1 MLDDGTP
8 LKVGDITAGTVVT
21 VTWPSELRQA
31 RNAKSWAL
39 GEQKRNGFH
48 VRKVVW
54 GLLMAS
60 MEKRPG
66 EEIRRAVIL
75 VGGKR

>member
-1 MLDDGTP
+1 MKSD
-8 LKVGDITAGTVVT
+8 KSKI
-21 VTWPSELRQA
+21 LRHA

-48 VRKVVW
+48 VRRVVW

-60 MEKRPG
+60 MEKRPE

-75 VGGKR
+75 VGGKRRR

>member
-1 MLDDGTP
+1 MNLSLNMKLLAND
-8 LKVGDITAGTVVT
+8 V
-21 VTWPSELRQA
+21 
-31 RNAKSWAL
+31 RNAANAKAWAL
-39 GEQKRNGFH
+39 GKQQRNGFH

-75 VGGKR
+75 VGGKRRR

>member
-1 MLDDGTP
+1 MTVRLDMKLLAND
-8 LKVGDITAGTVVT
+8 VHNA
-21 VTWPSELRQA
+21 A
-31 RNAKSWAL
+31 NAKAWAL
-39 GEQKRNGFH
+39 GKQQRNGFQ

-60 MEKRPG
+60 MEKRPD

-75 VGGKR
+75 VGGKRRR

>member
-1 MLDDGTP
+1 MKATSFMTEPKSRRD
-8 LKVGDITAGTVVT
+8 
-21 VTWPSELRQA
+21 ELRQA
-31 RNAKSWAL
+31 RNAKAWAL

-48 VRKVVW
+48 VRRVVW
-54 GLLMAS
+54 GLLMAR

-66 EEIRRAVIL
+66 EEIRRARIW

>member
-1 MLDDGTP
+1 M
-8 LKVGDITAGTVVT
+8 IVT
-21 VTWPSELRQA
+21 DPRNEMRYA

-48 VRKVVW
+48 VRRVVW

-66 EEIRRAVIL
+66 EEIRKAVIL
-75 VGGKR
+75 VGGKRRR

>member
-1 MLDDGTP
+1 MPQDKSKT
-8 LKVGDITAGTVVT
+8 
-21 VTWPSELRQA
+21 LRQA

-39 GEQKRNGFH
+39 GEQKSNGFH
-48 VRKVVW
+48 VRRVVW

-66 EEIRRAVIL
+66 EEIRKAVIL
-75 VGGKR
+75 VGGKRRR